1 MCVLFLDESFNFP
14 LFSCVLRVKNS
25 MPIPFP
31 GRFWLVDMWKCATKQ
46 KLLHIKKGN
55 ASGNE
60 ITQYS
65 CIKSKTRGKLATL
78 QEACK
83 RKVSEFKY
91 FQISHFILNLIP
103 RVSCLHDSFD
113 DNEDLLCGHQYREGK
128 RPGNFMLSTNRQF
141 LIPKKKKKVMNL
153 LTDRDRSI
161 SLYLYKFLKIAG
173 TTLENCQKLSL
184 TSSQYF
190 RELISEWFL
199 RRRRVLNILQI

>member
-14 LFSCVLRVKNS
+14 LSSCVLRVKNS

-141 LIPKKKKKVMNL
+141 LIPKKKKSHEFINGQRQKHFPLPLQVLEDSWDNVGEL
-153 LTDRDRSI
+153 LETESD
-161 SLYLYKFLKIAG
+161 KFPIF
-173 TTLENCQKLSL
+173 S
-184 TSSQYF
+184 
-190 RELISEWFL
+190 
-199 RRRRVLNILQI
+199 